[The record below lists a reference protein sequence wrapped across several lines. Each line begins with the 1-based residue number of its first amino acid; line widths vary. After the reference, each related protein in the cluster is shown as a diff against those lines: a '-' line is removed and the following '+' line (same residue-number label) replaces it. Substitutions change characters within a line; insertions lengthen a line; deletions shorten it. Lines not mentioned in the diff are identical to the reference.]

1 MKNLRIYGNKPFT
14 IVVVHGGPG
23 TPGEMAPIARELSTI
38 LGVIE
43 PLQTKD
49 SLIGQANELKEVL
62 ETNADLPVTL
72 IGHSW
77 GAMLSFILTGKFP
90 NLVKKLILIGS
101 GVYQEEYAEKIMKT
115 RIERLSIEE
124 KEEFF
129 SIINSIDNSNNLNKN
144 RLFSRIGE
152 LITKADSYDPIT
164 LDLEVLEIQYEIN
177 QKVWNDAKK
186 LRISGELLELGKN
199 INIPVVAI
207 HGDYDPHPIEGIK
220 EPLSRVLKNFK
231 IHLLDKCGHTPW
243 IERERRDKF
252 FKILKEELK

>member
-1 MKNLRIYGNKPFT
+1 MKNLRIYGEKPFT
-14 IVVVHGGPG
+14 IAVVHGGPG
-23 TPGEMAPIARELSTI
+23 TPGEMAPVARELSTSW
-38 LGVIE
+38 GVIE

-49 SLIGQANELKEVL
+49 SLIGQVNELKSVL
-62 ETNADLPVTL
+62 ETNADLPITL

-101 GVYQEEYAEKIMKT
+101 GVYQEEFAKKIMET
-115 RIERLSIEE
+115 RIKRLSNEE

-129 SIINSIDNSNNLNKN
+129 SIINSIDNSDNLNKDQ
-144 RLFSRIGE
+144 LFSRIGE
-152 LITKADSYDPIT
+152 LITKADSYNPMT
-164 LDLEVLEIQYEIN
+164 LDTEVLEIQYEIN
-177 QKVWNDAKK
+177 QKVWSDAKEF
-186 LRISGELLELGKN
+186 RISGELLEIGKN

-207 HGDYDPHPIEGIK
+207 HGVYDPHPIEGVK
-220 EPLSRVLKNFK
+220 GPLSKVLRNFK